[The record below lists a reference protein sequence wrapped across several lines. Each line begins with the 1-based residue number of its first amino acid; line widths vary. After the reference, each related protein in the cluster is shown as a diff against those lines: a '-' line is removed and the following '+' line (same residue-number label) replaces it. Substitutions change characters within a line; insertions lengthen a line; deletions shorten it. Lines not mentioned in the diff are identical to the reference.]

1 MAQIPILVLLTVT
14 LKTFEYLFKL
24 FKDWYC
30 TFWSSVMLLKDR
42 VLYVGNVYIYAGLF
56 AGGWRQRCKG
66 YHRRSGSTSLAW
78 AWPAL
83 QRQGSRARPPTILST
98 GTLVRSPSP
107 TNSFKFSLH
116 IPQNKYRT
124 MFSYIMVSQKKF
136 YWYIY

>member
-1 MAQIPILVLLTVT
+1 MGFYGSDSNYGPADCYTKNIWISVQTLQRLVL
-14 LKTFEYLFKL
+14 YL
-24 FKDWYC
+24 
-30 TFWSSVMLLKDR
+30 WSSVMLLKDR

-83 QRQGSRARPPTILST
+83 RRQGSRARPPTILST

-107 TNSFKFSLH
+107 TNSFKFALH

-136 YWYIY
+136 